1 MKQTERLFLLDGMG
15 LVYRAYYSFAGRPL
29 RNSNGENTSA
39 AYGFASTL
47 MKILDDERPDHVAV
61 VFDTKEPTFRH
72 ELFPE
77 YKATRDAMPED
88 MVPQLGW
95 IKDIVRALQAPLL
108 ELPGFEA
115 DDIIGT
121 LARAAEREG
130 IETYIVTAD
139 KDMMQLISSKITM
152 LRPSKVATELEVV
165 QAEGVRAKFGVA
177 PGQVIDVLALT
188 GDASD
193 NVPGVKGIGEKTAI
207 PLIQQWHSLEN
218 LYEHVQEVPQK
229 GVREKLIAHKATA
242 FLSKTL
248 VTIDTAV
255 PIALGVHDLRA
266 QQPDA
271 DRLRAIFTQLE
282 FKALLGRIGGK
293 GAKPEE
299 DTPARIA
306 ADAPSAPAASEDQ
319 TPVTTISEDQHT
331 YHCVTTPAALKSLC
345 TRLKKASSF
354 AFDTETTSTDAMQAA
369 LVGCSFCVEPREAW
383 YVPVLQAATAATPTD
398 LFGASQHTDA
408 PASPGPGLPLGD
420 VITALKP
427 ILEDPRKKI
436 IGQNAKYDM
445 LVMRNHGIVMHPPA
459 FDTMVAGY
467 LLRADGQHSLDSLA
481 LETFHYRM
489 VSFDDLTGTGK
500 NRVPITEV
508 PVAQVAEYAA
518 EDADF
523 TLRLCEAQEPRL
535 KQEELITLATSIEF
549 PLIAVLASME
559 FEGVRLNVEHLATM
573 STEIEKL
580 VTALVATIHGHA
592 GAPFNIN
599 STQQLGEILFQQLR
613 LPAVKKT
620 KTGYSTD
627 VSVLEG
633 LQGQHPII
641 DALLEYR
648 QLTKLKS
655 TYVDA
660 LPALLH
666 PRTGRLH
673 TSFNQAVAATGRLSS
688 SDPNLQNI
696 PVRTDLGREIRRAFI
711 PRDEGWNILAADY
724 SQIEL
729 RVMAHIS
736 GDPGLREAFINDE
749 DIHATT
755 AARVFGVAPKDVSR
769 DMRRKAKEVNFGIM
783 YGIGPFGLAN
793 RLGITQTEAKEIIAR
808 YFDRF
813 PGVKQYIQDTLEQAR
828 SRGFVQTLHGRRR
841 YLPEITSRNQN
852 IRGNAERQ
860 AINMPIQGT
869 AADMIKIAMVNL
881 HAALVAGRHATRL
894 LLQVHDELICEVPE
908 QETAAMKKLVP
919 EIMANAMPLAV
930 PVKVDAGFG
939 PNWLEAK

>member
-29 RNSNGENTSA
+29 RNSKGENTSA

-130 IETYIVTAD
+130 IQTYIVTAD
-139 KDMMQLISSKITM
+139 KDMMQLVSPTITM
-152 LRPSKVATELEVV
+152 LRPSKVATELEIV
-165 QAEGVRAKFGVA
+165 QAEGVREKFGVT
-177 PGQVIDVLALT
+177 PEQVIDVLALT

-193 NVPGVKGIGEKTAI
+193 NVPGVKGVGEKTAI
-207 PLIQQWHSLEN
+207 PLIQQWGSLEN
-218 LYEHVQEVPQK
+218 LYDHVQEVPQK
-229 GVREKLIAHKATA
+229 GVREKLIAHRETA
-242 FLSKTL
+242 FLSKRL

-266 QQPDA
+266 QQPDI
-271 DRLRAIFTQLE
+271 DRLRSIFTRLE
-282 FKALLGRIGGK
+282 FKALLGRIGGTVTQ
-293 GAKPEE
+293 AV
-299 DTPARIA
+299 T
-306 ADAPSAPAASEDQ
+306 DAPAPAPAGTATAPAPAEDLS
-319 TPVTTISEDQHT
+319 PVTTISEDQHT
-331 YHCVTTPAALKSLC
+331 YHCVTSTAALKDLC
-345 TRLKKASSF
+345 ARLKKASSF

-369 LVGCSFCVEPREAW
+369 LVGCSFCIEPREAW
-383 YVPVLQAATAATPTD
+383 YIPVLQTTPSRSATD
-398 LFGASQHTDA
+398 LFGTTQPSGT
-408 PASPGPGLPLGD
+408 PASPGPGLPLD
-420 VITALKP
+420 QVITALRP
-427 ILEDPRKKI
+427 ILEDPNKQI
-436 IGQNAKYDM
+436 VGQNAKYDM
-445 LVMRNHGIVMHPPA
+445 LVMRNHGITMHPPS

-481 LETFHYRM
+481 LETFRYRM

-500 NRVPITEV
+500 NRIAITEV
-508 PVAQVAEYAA
+508 PVAQLADYAA

-523 TLRLCEAQEPRL
+523 TRRLRDAQEPRL
-535 KQEELITLATSIEF
+535 KQEELLTLATTIEF

-559 FEGVRLNVEHLATM
+559 FEGVRLNVDHLAAM
-573 STEIEKL
+573 SRDIEKQ

-599 STQQLGEILFQQLR
+599 STQQLGEVLFQQLK

-711 PRDEGWNILAADY
+711 PREDGWSILAADY

-755 AARVFGVAPKDVSR
+755 AARVFGVAAKDVSR

-793 RLGITQTEAKEIIAR
+793 RIGITQTEAKEIIAR

-828 SRGFVQTLHGRRR
+828 TRGFVQTLHGRRR
-841 YLPEITSRNQN
+841 YLPEITSKNQN

-881 HAALVAGRHATRL
+881 HAALVAGGHATRL
-894 LLQVHDELICEVPE
+894 LLQVHDELICEVPAR
-908 QETAAMKKLVP
+908 ETAVMKTMVP
-919 EIMANAMPLAV
+919 DVMAKAMPLAV
-930 PVKVDAGFG
+930 PVKVDAGIG

>member
-95 IKDIVRALQAPLL
+95 IKDIVRALRAPLL

-299 DTPARIA
+299 DTPPRIA
-306 ADAPSAPAASEDQ
+306 ADTPSAPAASEDQ
-319 TPVTTISEDQHT
+319 APVTTISEDQHT

-408 PASPGPGLPLGD
+408 PASPGPGLPLAD
-420 VITALKP
+420 VIAALKP

-436 IGQNAKYDM
+436 VGQNAKYDM

-500 NRVPITEV
+500 NRVLITEV

-573 STEIEKL
+573 STDIEKL

-711 PRDEGWNILAADY
+711 PREDGWNILAADY